1 MTQGMHYSYGP
12 QGRPTT
18 PWGAPLPQHGVGALS
33 TVTSGLNS
41 AVKMALEFGAGYV
54 IGTLAAPTQKEKV
67 AYGVGAGL
75 TTLMFGVVGLGVGA
89 LAIQQMTK

>member
-12 QGRPTT
+12 TAAPTT
-18 PWGAPLPQHGVGALS
+18 PWGAPLPRRGIGS
-33 TVTSGLNS
+33 ITSITSSMNS

-54 IGTLAAPTQKEKV
+54 IGTMAAPTQKEQV
-67 AYGVGAGL
+67 TYGVGAGL

-89 LAIQQMTK
+89 LALQQMKK